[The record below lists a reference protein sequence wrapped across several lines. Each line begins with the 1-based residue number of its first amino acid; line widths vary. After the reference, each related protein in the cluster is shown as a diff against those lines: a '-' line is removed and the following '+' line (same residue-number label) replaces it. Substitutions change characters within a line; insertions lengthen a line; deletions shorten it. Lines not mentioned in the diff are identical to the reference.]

1 MKHLEFE
8 LEKLW
13 RLYQRHLQ
21 TSWDGI
27 EAHRF
32 FYWRGLSNR
41 TLDINRETSSV
52 FCFWKTWIASPINVF
67 ALLQLFSRHPAA
79 FLEKSWFQRKKFPFL
94 KLAQMIVR
102 MFLLLSKSFYLASR
116 LHNLFWVG
124 SKCYSDPVGDPVS
137 Q

>member
-8 LEKLW
+8 LEKLL

-32 FYWRGLSNR
+32 FYWRGLSNK
-41 TLDINRETSSV
+41 TLDINRDKSSV

-67 ALLQLFSRHPAA
+67 ALLQLFSRQPAA
-79 FLEKSWFQRKKFPFL
+79 FLENFWFQRKNFPFFKVCSNDRQNVYTL
-94 KLAQMIVR
+94 RQKV
-102 MFLLLSKSFYLASR
+102 LLCISVYIIYFE
-116 LHNLFWVG
+116 WV
-124 SKCYSDPVGDPVS
+124 PNVILIQLVI

>member
-8 LEKLW
+8 SEKLW

-79 FLEKSWFQRKKFPFL
+79 FLENFWFQRKKFSFF
-94 KLAQMIVR
+94 KVGSNDRQNVFTFVKK
-102 MFLLLSKSFYLASR
+102 FLLCISVYIIYFE
-116 LHNLFWVG
+116 WV
-124 SKCYSDPVGDPVS
+124 PNVILIQLVI